1 MFGPLETQFGNGWTL
16 YHDECVN
23 RMLQM
28 EENSIDCICC
38 DPPYHLTSIVERFG
52 SSDAAPAQVGETGAY
67 ARASKGFMG
76 KRWDGGNVAFRVETW
91 RAAYRLLKPG
101 GYIFAFASSRGYH
114 RMACAIEDA
123 GFITHPMIGWVFGS
137 GFPKATNLSREIDKA
152 LDATG
157 SVERRIRPGAD
168 RNKTG
173 VRRSPATPE
182 AQQWSGWFYGGQA
195 RKPALEPIY
204 VGQKPFSEKN
214 GALNV
219 LRWGVGGV
227 NIDGVRVGE
236 SGGTKRSHQ
245 EAYGAEGRADQ
256 GGGQAWRSGHEIVDL
271 GLGRWPANLIHDGSS
286 EVLAMFPDSKAGGSI
301 SNRAS
306 PKTKGIYGEFN
317 SENERWSGYAD
328 TGSAARFFECYPP
341 LIYCAKASNG
351 DRAGSKHATVKP
363 QKLMRALVRH
373 GCPPGGI
380 VLDPFTGTGSTLKS
394 AIAEGRRAIGI
405 EADATSI
412 TDTVWR
418 MRYT

>member
-1 MFGPLETQFGNGWTL
+1 MFGPLDTQSGPGWTL
-16 YHDECVN
+16 YHDDCVT
-23 RMLQM
+23 RMAALP
-28 EENSIDCICC
+28 ENSVDVIVT
-38 DPPYHLTSIVERFG
+38 DPPYHLHSITKRFG

-76 KRWDGGNVAFRVETW
+76 RTWDGGNVAFRVETW

-114 RMACAIEDA
+114 RMGCAIEDA

-137 GFPKATNLSREIDKA
+137 GFPKATNLSRMIDQA
-152 LDATG
+152 LGATG
-157 SVERRIRPGAD
+157 SNARIDGEFQAGIYQP
-168 RNKTG
+168 
-173 VRRSPATPE
+173 VTPE

-219 LRWGVGGV
+219 LRWGVGAI

-286 EVLAMFPDSKAGGSI
+286 EVLAMFPQTTPSNDRPRNNGDFKSVAKGFDKAHV
-301 SNRAS
+301 
-306 PKTKGIYGEFN
+306 T
-317 SENERWSGYAD
+317 SGYSD
-328 TGSAARFFECYPP
+328 SGSAARFFECYP

-363 QKLMRALVRH
+363 QGLMRALVRH

-380 VLDPFTGTGSTLKS
+380 VLDPFTGTGSTLKA

-412 TDTVWR
+412 IDTVWR